1 MVAWSHLLGRVD
13 LLKGVDEATV
23 EKLFLSGKRVL
34 LEDGEA
40 FVRQGEFGDS
50 FFLVLSGKAI
60 VEVIGDDGR
69 GREVARLGEGQY
81 FGELALVGRGE
92 RRATVRARGRA
103 ECLELRKIHFDH
115 HLKRFKEVRQR
126 LEERYTRGALEAF
139 IRQSRYF
146 RELPAPELDELVET
160 STLESFSKD
169 EVIAKEGDAAQK
181 LYIVRL
187 GFVRISRHATVDD
200 SAEAAKG
207 SGPRLK
213 EEILAY
219 LGPEDFFGD
228 EEVSVGAQY
237 GASAVAVEPVECMVV
252 PRPTV
257 WKLYLKHPEVF
268 ANFRR
273 YSLART
279 QSQVGILQSNTAM
292 GFVRDMLEAGLG
304 QARSALIINLDT
316 CVRCGNCVQA
326 CDDLHGYS
334 RIARRGKKMTRRK
347 SAEARSHESLYFPTS
362 CLQCAT
368 PECMV
373 GCPTGAIARDI
384 GGEVYIKDTC
394 IGCGNCARNCDFGN
408 IAMAKVKEEEVSIL
422 DLVLGGGQVAHTKK
436 HERTP
441 LDRAPTALQKPEE
454 PKPELVAVKCDV
466 CFEREFAACVYNCPV
481 EAVLRIDPRSYFDE
495 LQRLAPKL
503 ALQQGAPTVAKTTT
517 QRGRGLAGMVVLQAL
532 ALSGSVFGAAVAHR
546 QLHPTSWSGQGLWA
560 GVAGAVIIALLG
572 LLGLRKRLRT
582 QRLGPLAT
590 WARIHAVLGGLLFGV
605 VLFHA
610 GFQATSVLTAT
621 LLAMLFTSTAVGFGG
636 QLASLLIPRLLAR
649 TEDEALL
656 PEDVGPRVDALL
668 STNEELLAGLED
680 KAKQR
685 VLRQAERLVE
695 GGLSYLRRGTS
706 PQELPKT
713 LEKRAKKLPPLAE
726 GEHALSLRLAENL
739 ARVRLLKVRG
749 GFEVLLT
756 SWQPVHLVASAMA
769 MMLLLGHLMTVLLW

>member
-1 MVAWSHLLGRVD
+1 MVARSNLLASVD
-13 LLKGVDEATV
+13 LFEGVDEATI
-23 EKLFLSGKRVL
+23 EKLFLSGKRTL

-50 FFLVLSGKAI
+50 FFLLLEGRAAI
-60 VEVIGDDGR
+60 EVIGDDGR
-69 GREVARLGEGQY
+69 AKEVARLKEGQY

-103 ECLELRKIHFDH
+103 EALELRKIHFEH
-115 HLKRFKEVRQR
+115 HLKKFKAVRQR
-126 LEERYTRGALEAF
+126 LEDRYTHGALDAF

-146 RELPAPELDELVET
+146 RELPAPELEELVGT
-160 STLESFSKD
+160 ATLESFSKD
-169 EVIAKEGDAAQK
+169 QVIAKEGEAAQK

-187 GFVRISRHATVDD
+187 GFVRISRHTAVEDT
-200 SAEAAKG
+200 AEAARG
-207 SGPRLK
+207 SGPQLK

-257 WKLYLKHPEVF
+257 WKLYLKHPEIF
-268 ANFRR
+268 ASFRR
-273 YSLART
+273 YSLARA
-279 QSQVGILQSNTAM
+279 QSQVGILQSKTAM

-347 SAEARSHESLYFPTS
+347 TADATAHENLYFPTS

-373 GCPTGAIARDI
+373 GCPTGAIARDV

-408 IAMAKVKEEEVSIL
+408 IAMAKVKEDEVSIL
-422 DLVLGGGQVAHTKK
+422 DLVLGNSSSANTKK
-436 HERTP
+436 KERVP
-441 LDRAPTALQKPEE
+441 LDRAATALQKPED

-503 ALQQGAPTVAKTTT
+503 ALRQGAPTVAKTTT
-517 QRGRGLAGMVVLQAL
+517 HRGRALGGAVVLQFL
-532 ALSGSVFGAAVAHR
+532 ALVGSSVGAYF
-546 QLHPTSWSGQGLWA
+546 LHQHLRPTSWSGPGLWA
-560 GVAGAVIIALLG
+560 GVAAAIMIG
-572 LLGLRKRLRT
+572 LLGVLGFRKRLRT
-582 QRLGPLAT
+582 HRLGSLAT
-590 WARIHAVLGGLLFGV
+590 WARLHALLGGLLFGV
-605 VLFHA
+605 VLFHS

-621 LLAMLFTSTAVGFGG
+621 LLGLLATSTAVGLGG

-656 PEDVGPRVDALL
+656 PEDVGPRIEALL
-668 STNEELLAGLED
+668 HSNEEFLAGLE
-680 KAKQR
+680 AKVKER
-685 VLRQAERLVE
+685 VARQASRLVE
-695 GGLSYLRRGTS
+695 GGTTYLRRGTS
-706 PQELPKT
+706 PQQLPKE
-713 LEKRAKKLPPLAE
+713 LEKRAKKFSPLSE
-726 GEHALSLRLAENL
+726 SEHALSLRIAENL
-739 ARVRLLKVRG
+739 ARARLLRVRTA
-749 GFEVLLT
+749 FEIILT
-756 SWQPVHLVASAMA
+756 SWQPIHLVSSAMA
-769 MMLLLGHLMTVLLW
+769 IMLLMGHLMTVLLW